1 MNPCLL
7 FSVADGV
14 GEIVL
19 NRPEAGNAFTVEM
32 IDAWAAALQR
42 CIEDEA
48 VRAVLLRGNGRHFC
62 AGGDLHDM
70 QRELDGPPAI
80 HKDKLWSGVHR
91 IPRLMLQLDKPVVAA
106 VQGAAT
112 GAGLD
117 MALQCDLRIG
127 AEDARVA
134 ASYIRI
140 GLVPGD
146 GGAWLLPQLIGLPRA
161 LEMLLTGDFVDAQR
175 ALELGLFNRVVPA
188 ESLAVEARALAQ
200 RLADGPA
207 TAMRLTKRAAYQ
219 GLRMDFLS
227 HLDQISSHFVLAA
240 KSPEHREGIAAM
252 LAKRAPQ
259 FRS

>member
-1 MNPCLL
+1 MNPSLL
-7 FSVADGV
+7 FTVADGV

-19 NRPEAGNAFTVEM
+19 NRPDAGNAFTVPM
-32 IDAWAAALQR
+32 LDAWADALKR
-42 CIEDEA
+42 CIEDDA

-70 QRELDGPPAI
+70 QRELDGPPAV
-80 HKDKLWSGVHR
+80 HKNKLWSGVHR
-91 IPRLMLQLDKPVVAA
+91 IPRLMLDLDKPVVAA
-106 VQGAAT
+106 VQGAAS

-117 MALQCDLRIG
+117 MALQCDLRV
-127 AEDARVA
+127 AADNARVA

-146 GGAWLLPQLIGLPRA
+146 GGAWLLPRLIGLPRA
-161 LEMLLTGDFVDAQR
+161 LEMLLTGDYVDAQR
-175 ALELGLFNRVVPA
+175 ALAMGLFNRVVPA
-188 ESLAVEARALAQ
+188 DALEIEARALAQ

-219 GLRMDFLS
+219 GLGMDFRS

-240 KSPEHREGIAAM
+240 KSPEHRERIGAM
-252 LAKRAPQ
+252 LEKRPP
-259 FRS
+259 RVES

>member
-1 MNPCLL
+1 MTDSLL
-7 FSVADGV
+7 FSVANGV
-14 GEIVL
+14 ADIVL
-19 NRPEAGNAFTVEM
+19 NRPEAGNAFTVSM
-32 IDAWAAALQR
+32 LDAWADALKR
-42 CIEDEA
+42 CIEEDA

-62 AGGDLHDM
+62 AGGDLQDM
-70 QRELDGPPAI
+70 KRELDGPPSI

-91 IPRLMLQLDKPVVAA
+91 IPRLMQQLDKPVVAA

-117 MALQCDLRIG
+117 MALQCDLRI
-127 AEDARVA
+127 AADDARVA

-146 GGAWLLPQLIGLPRA
+146 GGAWLLPRLIGLPRA
-161 LEMLLTGDFVDAQR
+161 LEMLMTGDFVDAQR
-175 ALELGLFNRVVPA
+175 GLAMGLFNRVVPA
-188 ESLAVEARALAQ
+188 DALATQARALAQ
-200 RLADGPA
+200 QLADGPA

-219 GLRMDFLS
+219 SRGMDFIS

-252 LAKRAPQ
+252 LEKRPPR
-259 FRS
+259 FRP

>member
-1 MNPCLL
+1 MNPPLL
-7 FSVADGV
+7 FVVADGV

-19 NRPEAGNAFTVEM
+19 NRPEAGNAFTVAM
-32 IDAWAAALQR
+32 LDAWVQALER
-42 CIEDEA
+42 CIAEDA

-62 AGGDLHDM
+62 AGGDLQDM
-70 QRELDGPPAI
+70 KRELDGAPSI

-91 IPRLMLQLDKPVVAA
+91 IPRLMQRLDKPVVAA
-106 VQGAAT
+106 MQGAAT

-146 GGAWLLPQLIGLPRA
+146 GGAWLLPRLIGLPRA

-175 ALELGLFNRVVPA
+175 ALAMGLFNRIVPA
-188 ESLAVEARALAQ
+188 AALEDEARALAR
-200 RLADGPA
+200 RLAAGPA

-219 GLRMDFLS
+219 GQGMDFLS

-240 KSPEHREGIAAM
+240 KSPEHREGITAI
-252 LAKRAPQ
+252 LEKRSPR
-259 FRS
+259 FVP